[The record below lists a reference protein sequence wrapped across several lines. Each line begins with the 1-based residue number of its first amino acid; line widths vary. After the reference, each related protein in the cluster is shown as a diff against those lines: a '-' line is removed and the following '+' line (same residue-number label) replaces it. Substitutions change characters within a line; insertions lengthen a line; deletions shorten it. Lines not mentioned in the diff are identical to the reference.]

1 MLRFAILMLSASL
14 VLVSAVDAETNYTA
28 LDLRSATQL
37 ALKHNPMISS
47 AGAAADMNKAG
58 VDKATSAL
66 RPTLDAEANY
76 SYLSK
81 ETLFGNTPIMEHD
94 TQANRIVAGQLIYSG
109 GAVQAGIKQAKQGYA
124 ASNYGAEAVR
134 ADVLTNV
141 SVAYF
146 RARQA
151 AEAIDVAQASEKA
164 LASGYDA
171 AVKLHESGVVT
182 NSDVLRAKVA
192 LTSAEAG
199 VIAAKNNYEVAKAA
213 LRTAIG
219 LDQNQQIDIN
229 PGATDAELNIAQEK
243 VIRPEVAAGEAA
255 VQAADAGKAA
265 AKAARQPNVT
275 LFADFYNQPVGA
287 QFPRLTN
294 TVMAG
299 VMMKLNVFDGG
310 LTRAKIAEADAA
322 SRKAREDLE
331 AQKRQVE
338 LEQQTAE
345 FNLNS
350 AKARVETTATQVQS
364 AEESLRSLEIGYR
377 EGISSLTDV
386 LSAEAA
392 LTSARVTRLAALYDV
407 KIAQISLLRAF
418 GHTDELTK

>member
-1 MLRFAILMLSASL
+1 MLRYAILILTASL
-14 VLVSAVDAETNYTA
+14 ALVSAVAAETSYTA
-28 LDLRSATQL
+28 LDLKSATQL

-47 AGAAADMNKAG
+47 AGAAADVNRAG
-58 VDKATSAL
+58 VDKAKSAL
-66 RPTLDAEANY
+66 RPTLTAEASY

-81 ETLFGNTPIMEHD
+81 ETLFGSTPIMEHD
-94 TQANRIVAGQLIYSG
+94 TQANKLAAGQLVYSG

-141 SVAYF
+141 AVAYF
-146 RARQA
+146 RAKQA
-151 AEAIDVAQASEKA
+151 AEAVGVAEASEKA

-171 AVKLHESGVVT
+171 ATKLHESGIVT

-192 LTSAEAG
+192 VTSAEAS
-199 VIAAKNNYEVAKAA
+199 VIAAKNNFEVAKAA
-213 LRTAIG
+213 LRAAIG
-219 LDQNQQIDIN
+219 LEQSQPIDIDL
-229 PGATDAELNIAQEK
+229 GAADAELNVAQEK

-255 VQAADAGKAA
+255 VQAADAGKTA
-265 AKAARQPNVT
+265 AKAARQPNVM

-299 VMMKLNVFDGG
+299 VMVKLNVFDGG
-310 LTRAKIAEADAA
+310 LTRAGIDEADAA
-322 SRKAREDLE
+322 SRKAHEDLE
-331 AQKRQVE
+331 AQKRLVE

-345 FNLNS
+345 LNLSS
-350 AKARVETTATQVQS
+350 AKARVETTATQVES
-364 AEESLRSLEIGYR
+364 AEESLRSLEIGYK

>member
-1 MLRFAILMLSASL
+1 MLRYAILMLSVSL
-14 VLVSAVDAETNYTA
+14 ALVSAAGAETNYTA
-28 LDLRSATQL
+28 LDLRSAAQL
-37 ALKHNPMISS
+37 ALKHNPMISG
-47 AGAAADMNKAG
+47 ADAAADINKAG
-58 VDKATSAL
+58 LDKAKSAL
-66 RPTLDAEANY
+66 RPTLGAEASY
-76 SYLSK
+76 SYLSR
-81 ETLFGNTPIMEHD
+81 ETLFGNVPIMEHD
-94 TQANRIVAGQLIYSG
+94 TQANRLAAEQLVYSG

-124 ASNYGAEAVR
+124 AANYGADAVR

-141 SVAYF
+141 AISYF
-146 RARQA
+146 RAKQA
-151 AEAIDVAQASEKA
+151 AEAVGVAQASEKA
-164 LASGYDA
+164 LAAGYDA
-171 AVKLHESGVVT
+171 AAKLHESGVVT

-192 LTSAEAG
+192 VTSAAAS
-199 VIAAKNNYEVAKAA
+199 VITAKNNYEVAKAA

-219 LDQNQQIDIN
+219 LGQSQAIDIN
-229 PGATDAELNIAQEK
+229 TTAADAELNITQDK
-243 VIRPEVAAGEAA
+243 DIRPEVAAGEAI

-265 AKAARQPNVT
+265 AKAARQPGVM

-299 VMMKLNVFDGG
+299 VMVKLNIFDGG
-310 LTRAKIAEADAA
+310 LTRAGIDEADAV
-322 SRKAREDLE
+322 SRKAREDLD
-331 AQKRQVE
+331 ARKRQVE

-345 FNLNS
+345 LNLNS

-377 EGISSLTDV
+377 EGIASLTDV

-418 GHTDELTK
+418 GQTGELAK